1 MKPTNKLFLLTLFIF
16 ISISGSY
23 VLGDTI
29 SITTFN
35 IRIFSN
41 NSRDDEELLQIC
53 NILKEFDF
61 MAIQEVRDTDVLD
74 RTVLMLK
81 NKFNLEYRYL
91 TSKKVGTERTKEIYV
106 YLYRADKVDVVKNFG
121 VYLDTEDDFIREPF
135 IAIFKAGE
143 FDFYVINIHSIYGDS
158 VTDRRE
164 EARKLAGVYA
174 LVQSQDAEN
183 DVLLMGDF
191 NLPPDDTGFQ
201 SLQAIPNMIYVNG
214 KVPTSIKDKLY
225 DNIWF
230 QAHFTKEFTGRYGII
245 KFDEVLFG
253 NDDRKASLAISDHRP
268 LWAEFEVSVDD
279 D

>member
-1 MKPTNKLFLLTLFIF
+1 M
-16 ISISGSY
+16 
-23 VLGDTI
+23 
-29 SITTFN
+29 
-35 IRIFSN
+35 
-41 NSRDDEELLQIC
+41 
-53 NILKEFDF
+53 
-61 MAIQEVRDTDVLD
+61 
-74 RTVLMLK
+74 
-81 NKFNLEYRYL
+81 
-91 TSKKVGTERTKEIYV
+91 
-106 YLYRADKVDVVKNFG
+106 DVVKNFG
-121 VYLDTEDDFIREPF
+121 VYLDTEDDFIRESF

-191 NLPPDDTGFQ
+191 NLPPDDTGFK

-214 KVPTSIKDKLY
+214 RIPTSIKDKLY